1 MFDDFYRSMNR
12 EERQAFAKRADTST
26 AYIEIHLLPRR
37 KMPKKETMQA
47 LAGASNGALSFE
59 DLVNYFLLH
68 DVA

>member
-1 MFDDFYRSMNR
+1 MFDDYYRSMSR
-12 EERQAFAKRADTST
+12 EDRQAFAGRAGTST

-37 KMPKKETMQA
+37 KMPKKETMLA
-47 LAGASNGALSFE
+47 LAKASNGGLAFE